1 MAQFNNE
8 VSMPD
13 KVDSKLRE
21 IPNLNADITASLK
34 RSGPLTVDNFIYAAN
49 EYGLRFPEFDPA
61 TIVLKEKTYRAEGNT
76 MYGQFSKVTGAKAG
90 ILRKHSHDGNSL
102 SEFVCFRN
110 TKIGLQ
116 RHFNFNGSVG
126 YLIVDENA
134 FWLESVFFDSAGK
147 PLNKLGS
154 EDSLNT

>member
-1 MAQFNNE
+1 
-8 VSMPD
+8 
-13 KVDSKLRE
+13 
-21 IPNLNADITASLK
+21 
-34 RSGPLTVDNFIYAAN
+34 
-49 EYGLRFPEFDPA
+49 
-61 TIVLKEKTYRAEGNT
+61 
-76 MYGQFSKVTGAKAG
+76 MYGQFSIATGAKAG
-90 ILRKHSHDGNSL
+90 ILRKHSHDGDYL